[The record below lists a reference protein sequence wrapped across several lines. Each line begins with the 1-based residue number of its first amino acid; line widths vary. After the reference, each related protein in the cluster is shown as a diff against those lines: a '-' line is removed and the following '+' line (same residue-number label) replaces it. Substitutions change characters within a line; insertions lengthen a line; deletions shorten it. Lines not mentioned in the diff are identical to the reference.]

1 MDEIT
6 GKEFYGVLEGG
17 AAAAG
22 GYVWLKWV
30 VGDQEQVVLIEQSH
44 VGPLVSALSTVSSMA
59 ANERLKHGQMEPN
72 SAVALKVVSVIPAK
86 SDTEAGAA
94 ILDVSVD
101 AQRDT
106 PWRLYLSADRD
117 ALLDMRKAI
126 DRALEMVAT
135 KQAAN

>member
-44 VGPLVSALSTVSSMA
+44 VGPFVSALSTVSSMA

-86 SDTEAGAA
+86 SDTEAGTA

-117 ALLDMRKAI
+117 ALMALRATI
-126 DRALEMVAT
+126 DRALEMLEAGSRT
-135 KQAAN
+135 N

>member
-117 ALLDMRKAI
+117 ALLGMRMAI
-126 DRALEMVAT
+126 DRALELVAA

>member
-126 DRALEMVAT
+126 DRALEMIAT